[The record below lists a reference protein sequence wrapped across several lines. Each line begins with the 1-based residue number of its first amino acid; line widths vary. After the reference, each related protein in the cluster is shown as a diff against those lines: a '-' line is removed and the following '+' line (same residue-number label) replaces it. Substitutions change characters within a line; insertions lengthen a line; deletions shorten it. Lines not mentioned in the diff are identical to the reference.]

1 MTGFLGN
8 GINSPTMDGIGDHD
22 GVEFPPTK
30 MRAPILTHMAPA
42 KDESTKQNPNIQI
55 VLKL

>member
-8 GINSPTMDGIGDHD
+8 GINSPTMDGIGDND
-22 GVEFPPTK
+22 GVEFPQTE

-42 KDESTKQNPNIQI
+42 KDESTKHNPNI
-55 VLKL
+55 